1 MFAYYDAECNIQD
14 GHSNTTTTWKDLSG
28 NNHDATLNNFDFND
42 TNGWGKDSIICS
54 KINNQIRMPVSIAKQ
69 ESMTIQLLVTLKDL
83 SDTELFSGNLGW
95 ANFYAETKDNGN
107 IWIGAN
113 DLEENQ
119 NRFIP
124 SDINDKI
131 TENELE
137 LITYTYDAQIKE
149 AKIYRKDK
157 LLASKTYI
165 TPQEA
170 IEYFMIGK
178 QQAVNKNYTRI
189 SLYNKVLSQEEVK
202 QNYQIDKQ
210 RFENLK

>member
-1 MFAYYDAECNIQD
+1 M
-14 GHSNTTTTWKDLSG
+14 
-28 NNHDATLNNFDFND
+28 
-42 TNGWGKDSIICS
+42 
-54 KINNQIRMPVSIAKQ
+54 MPVSIDKQ

-95 ANFYAETKDNGN
+95 SNFYAEIKDSGN

-124 SDINDKI
+124 TDINDKMKD
-131 TENELE
+131 NELE
-137 LITYTYDAQIKE
+137 LITYTYDAQTQE
-149 AKIYRKDK
+149 AKIYIKDK

-178 QQAVNKNYTRI
+178 QKAVNKNYTRI